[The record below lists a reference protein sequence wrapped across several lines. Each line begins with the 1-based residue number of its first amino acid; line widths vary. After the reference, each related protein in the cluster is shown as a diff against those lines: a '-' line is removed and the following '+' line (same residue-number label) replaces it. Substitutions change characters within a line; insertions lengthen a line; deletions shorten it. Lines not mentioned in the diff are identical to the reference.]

1 VLLLRVKPGKS
12 RQIAANEKARSAYFE
27 SGKITD
33 QKQAFEGAVAHVV
46 S

>member
-12 RQIAANEKARSAYFE
+12 RQIGANEKAGSAYFG

-33 QKQAFEGAVAHVV
+33 QKHAFEDAVAHVV